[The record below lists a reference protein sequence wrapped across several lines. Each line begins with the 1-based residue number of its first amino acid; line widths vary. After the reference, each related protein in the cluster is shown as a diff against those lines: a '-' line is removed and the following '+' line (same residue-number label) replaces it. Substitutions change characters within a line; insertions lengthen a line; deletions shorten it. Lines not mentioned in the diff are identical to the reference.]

1 MKNLNKESKIFAFK
15 LAEKA
20 EQSKTSTKWQARD
33 GVATAGCTGPEA
45 RATDRFRWGGRDNGI
60 WC

>member
-1 MKNLNKESKIFAFK
+1 MKNLNKESKTFAFK

-20 EQSKTSTKWQARD
+20 DKSKANSKWKARD
-33 GVATAGCTGPEA
+33 GVSVAGCSGPDA
-45 RATDRFRWGGRDNGI
+45 RGNDRYWGRDNGI